1 MSQIQPSCSIKLSMI
16 ICVFMLPC
24 GFAQKEKN
32 ICEADL
38 EPWEHH
44 LDLVCSEITP
54 ERCYS
59 FSPRAKSLRRR
70 VMDPI
75 SSWFQI
81 LKHPKKRTIESEKH
95 FSWGMVMQ
103 HSSSFHLNIL
113 KIRSWKENNLL
124 VAIRAVDLKSHYQ
137 CLKAI
142 TTISI
147 FLSDQHGA

>member
-1 MSQIQPSCSIKLSMI
+1 MSQIQPSWSIKLSMI
-16 ICVFMLPC
+16 ICVFPLPC
-24 GFAQKEKN
+24 GGN

-38 EPWEHH
+38 EPWERH

-70 VMDPI
+70 VANPI
-75 SSWFQI
+75 SLWFEI
-81 LKHPKKRTIESEKH
+81 LEHSKKRMFESEKH
-95 FSWGMVMQ
+95 FSWGMLMLQ
-103 HSSSFHLNIL
+103 SSSFHLNIL
-113 KIRSWKENNLL
+113 KIRSWKENNSL
-124 VAIRAVDLKSHYQ
+124 VVIRGVDLKSHYQ

-147 FLSDQHGA
+147 FLSDQNGA